1 MKILFS
7 LLLLGMCV
15 LSAFA
20 QIPNIEPGVSHELA
34 AWRAAHYSDV
44 RYKLNLTLEKMSP
57 VLRGTIEI
65 RVTVTEPE
73 SIPPSVDSS
82 QFADQT
88 THSIILDW
96 RKLAGHE
103 KDSAISNTTINGT
116 ALVLWT
122 TYKSPVGKNYPTM
135 HYREIFPNYREVG
148 KYLIFR
154 DGVVPGENVIK
165 LDFTSPILTSGSAI
179 TRYIDKEDGSE
190 YVYSLLSPLNA
201 STAFP
206 MFNQPDLRVRFE
218 LTTFVPMKEG
228 GLLWKIVSN
237 TNMKARMVGGRYNLH
252 DPLHESEDIPW
263 VITNFEETKPISPYD
278 FAFAAGPW
286 QELNADRMPDRNTIP
301 MDKQKTCCWD
311 PGLTDSDIE
320 GFPTEK
326 TKSNTS
332 TAKDGQTNNEAGG
345 NPSGSEGATN
355 SAEKNTLPTGRVS
368 ASVAESPSTHI
379 YVRKSQ
385 TAKIQPHAT
394 DIFKMARES
403 NRYLNDKSAWPKNDL
418 VLIPDLPSEMVQ
430 AAGITFVR
438 ESSIIHEK

>member
-1 MKILFS
+1 MLSVSTSAASVSSNCMKLLLS
-7 LLLLGMCV
+7 LLLLGICV

-20 QIPNIEPGVSHELA
+20 QIPKIEPGVSHDLA
-34 AWRAAHYSDV
+34 VWRSAHYSDV

-73 SIPPSVDSS
+73 SIPPAVDSS

-103 KDSAISNTTINGT
+103 KDSAISNATINGT
-116 ALVLWT
+116 ALVLWS

-190 YVYSLLSPLNA
+190 YIYSLLSPSNA
-201 STAFP
+201 SSAFP
-206 MFNQPDLRVRFE
+206 MFNQPDLKARFSASIV
-218 LTTFVPMKEG
+218 VPG
-228 GLLWKIVSN
+228 DWSVVSN
-237 TNMKARMVGGRYNLH
+237 TPASNVH
-252 DPLHESEDIPW
+252 HTEDYKQTGETKDSTGTTTSVTFDKSWIQIW
-263 VITNFEETKPISPYD
+263 SFEETKPISPH
-278 FAFAAGPW
+278 AFTLAAGPFKSFGF
-286 QELNADRMPDRNTIP
+286 QSQSESPGSSDQFATSKNLRMTVYIRASQPA
-301 MDKQKTCCWD
+301 
-311 PGLTDSDIE
+311 
-320 GFPTEK
+320 
-326 TKSNTS
+326 KSQSTS
-332 TAKDGQTNNEAGG
+332 VNK
-345 NPSGSEGATN
+345 
-355 SAEKNTLPTGRVS
+355 LLL
-368 ASVAESPSTHI
+368 SVADK
-379 YVRKSQ
+379 YFDFKS
-385 TAKIQPHAT
+385 
-394 DIFKMARES
+394 E
-403 NRYLNDKSAWPKNDL
+403 WPQYDL

-430 AAGITFVR
+430 AAGIAFVR